1 MPAVQRVPPVRAPRR
16 AGARR
21 GRRTGEVHELERT
34 DLHRFR
40 RIPGAFARRGLQEDA
55 RHGRDRHEVGRRD
68 RGRQGAARVRGRGR
82 CDVQVAAQRLA
93 APVLRRN
100 LHGHP
105 AQDRRRHHVRFRRA
119 DHADEHPRLPGT
131 FRGTHLPLGATLRG
145 RAQAAH
151 RRASWQAV
159 SGAVRRG
166 AGRELRGSAPAC
178 GRADRLARFRRRRH
192 RRCDR
197 KAHHRRHLRLDL

>member
-1 MPAVQRVPPVRAPRR
+1 MPAVQRVPPVRTPRR

-21 GRRTGEVHELERT
+21 SRRACPIHELERS
-34 DLHRFR
+34 DVHRFR
-40 RIPGAFARRGLQEDA
+40 RIPGAVTRRGLQEDA
-55 RHGRDRHEVGRRD
+55 RHGRHRHEIGRRD

-131 FRGTHLPLGATLRG
+131 FRGTHLPLGATLRS
-145 RAQAAH
+145 RAQEAH

-159 SGAVRRG
+159 PGAVWRG
-166 AGRELRGSAPAC
+166 AGREL
-178 GRADRLARFRRRRH
+178 
-192 RRCDR
+192 
-197 KAHHRRHLRLDL
+197 